1 MKIKKLNF
9 KNTHIITP
17 NIFKDQRG
25 YFFEVLNLN
34 LLSNKIFN
42 SKIKQVN
49 QSFSKKNVIR
59 GIHFQKYN
67 QQHQFFY
74 LSQGMVKL
82 VLVDFRKKSSTFL
95 KKIYLKLNS
104 DKIKVIHTPPGVGSA
119 FLTLSSKNTM
129 VYIVDKSFKS
139 GNEIGVMWNDKDL
152 KIKWGIKKPIIS
164 IKDNSNKLLKDIDFN
179 KIKTKL

>member
-1 MKIKKLNF
+1 
-9 KNTHIITP
+9 
-17 NIFKDQRG
+17 
-25 YFFEVLNLN
+25 
-34 LLSNKIFN
+34 
-42 SKIKQVN
+42 
-49 QSFSKKNVIR
+49 
-59 GIHFQKYN
+59 
-67 QQHQFFY
+67 
-74 LSQGMVKL
+74 MVKL

-104 DKIKVIHTPPGVGSA
+104 DKIKLIHTPPGVGSA